1 MCKSFQNPHLKL
13 SALRGYVHSCLHIEN
28 LNNKEELKKC
38 ICDENKVK
46 EEQIPLGSSKI
57 GGLPDL
63 PEDWEFPS
71 YNNRS
76 LSFLGQFNLKEIKP
90 YNAENNLPISEILY
104 IFYDVVE
111 QPWGFEEDE
120 GCFKVLYFEGDEKE
134 LKRTEYPEETED
146 YFPLPVFKVTFTN
159 KLTLPEYPEDMEFSD
174 EDEEN
179 YSEMR
184 HELIQPS
191 DEKGNYEPAHYMLGY
206 PFSIQNDVFDEF
218 DLKPEEAVLLLQI
231 DSDEEDL
238 KLLWGDSGIIYFC
251 IDKTSLANK
260 QFDKVQFTLQC
271 F

>member
-1 MCKSFQNPHLKL
+1 MKDLQTLLEKYELLHKE
-13 SALRGYVHSCLHIEN
+13 SAILTIARQSI
-28 LNNKEELKKC
+28 KIIK
-38 ICDENKVK
+38 NKVK
-46 EEQIPLGSSKI
+46 EEQLPLGFSKI

-76 LSFLGQFNLKEIKP
+76 LSFLGQFNLNEIKP
-90 YNAENNLPISEILY
+90 YNAENNLPISGILY

-134 LKRTEYPEETED
+134 LKRKEYPEETED

-159 KLTLPEYPEDMEFSD
+159 KLTLPEYPEDMEFSN
-174 EDEEN
+174 EEEEN

-184 HELIQPS
+184 HEFIQPS
-191 DEKGNYEPAHYMLGY
+191 DEDGNYEKAHYMLGY

-218 DLKPEEAVLLLQI
+218 DLKPEEAVLLLQL

>member
-1 MCKSFQNPHLKL
+1 MQDLQTLLQKYELLHKKSAIVKAARQSIKI
-13 SALRGYVHSCLHIEN
+13 VK
-28 LNNKEELKKC
+28 NN
-38 ICDENKVK
+38 VT
-46 EEQIPLGSSKI
+46 EEQIPIGSSKI
-57 GGLPDL
+57 GGLPDM
-63 PEDWEFPS
+63 PGDWDFPK
-71 YNNRS
+71 YNNNS
-76 LSFLGQFNLKEIKP
+76 LSFLGQFNLKEVKP
-90 YNAENNLPISEILY
+90 YDVENNLPSSGILY

-120 GCFKVLYFEGDEKE
+120 GCFKVLYFDGDEKK
-134 LKRTEYPEETED
+134 LKRKQYPEETED

-159 KLTLPEYPEDMEFSD
+159 KLTLPEYLEDMEFSD

-184 HELIQPS
+184 QELIQPS
-191 DEKGNYEPAHYMLGY
+191 DGEGNYEPAHYMLGY

-218 DLKPEEAVLLLQI
+218 NLKPEEAVLLLQI

-251 IDKTSLANK
+251 IDKASLVNK